1 MNTLIIRNSDSD
13 YTFYKPSEG
22 SQDPKTEARIS
33 LSSFS
38 VSSWSPRMNV
48 SKRSGRPGGRVT
60 GDRQP
65 DARTIKI
72 GLDIS
77 NLIENGDS
85 LYYSALNDIIGM
97 FRADRAP
104 YYLVDSENN
113 RRCEIDLADF
123 SDTSEAG
130 NEMLIA
136 KANLVLEM
144 ISGEW
149 EDLTA
154 TTAASGS
161 GGLTNGGTVA
171 VNNLGQL
178 NAYPI
183 ITVTALEDIG
193 TFRITN
199 TTTGVF
205 TEIESFSFLTNNQYI
220 FDSVDGTVY
229 LDDQEAANDLTS
241 GSGLIFLQPGSNT
254 LTYSSP
260 DGDVDVDVEWRVRY
274 AK

>member
-1 MNTLIIRNSDSD
+1 MNTLILRNSSGD
-13 YTFYKPSEG
+13 YTFYKPEAG
-22 SQDPKTEARIS
+22 GQNPNTQARIS
-33 LSSFS
+33 ISSLS
-38 VSSWSPRMNV
+38 VSSWQPRMNV

-72 GLDIS
+72 GFDVS
-77 NLIENGDS
+77 NLKGNQDS
-85 LYYSALNDIIGM
+85 FYYSAINEIIGI

-104 YYLVDSENN
+104 YYLVDPDNG
-113 RRCEIDLADF
+113 RRCEIDLAELNDPW
-123 SDTSEAG
+123 EAG
-130 NEMLIA
+130 NEMISS
-136 KANLVLEM
+136 KASMTLEM

-154 TTAASGS
+154 TTSASGS
-161 GGLTNGGTVA
+161 GGLTNGGTVTC
-171 VNNLGQL
+171 NNLGQL